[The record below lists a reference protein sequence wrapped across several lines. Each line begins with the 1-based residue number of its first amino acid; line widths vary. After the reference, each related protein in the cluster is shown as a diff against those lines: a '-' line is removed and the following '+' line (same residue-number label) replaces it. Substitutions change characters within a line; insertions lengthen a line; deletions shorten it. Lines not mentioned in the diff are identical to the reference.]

1 MRGGVRFFQV
11 AGAITTLK
19 LNKNLHLL
27 TPPKHC
33 CLSSMDSA
41 VVIRKKKRDKHFE
54 QRAEIWGPRAEERN
68 GLRKIR
74 THQFHYD
81 LII

>member
-1 MRGGVRFFQV
+1 
-11 AGAITTLK
+11 
-19 LNKNLHLL
+19 
-27 TPPKHC
+27 
-33 CLSSMDSA
+33 MDSV

-54 QRAEIWGPRAEERN
+54 QRAEIGGPRAEERH

-74 THQFHYD
+74 THHFHYD